1 MNKLRKFLWISLIV
15 GCALSPV
22 TTWAAPREN
31 FTKVVLKN
39 GITVKYKV
47 MKDQPMVSMYA
58 VFPIGFNME
67 RKKGI
72 AHLLEHLVFR
82 GGSEY
87 SYRDI
92 AGATNRQGGQFNGF
106 TSFYNTSF
114 NYVTTKE
121 SFEHAFNVFNASIWK
136 TNLTVSNMA
145 KEKKIIGYEL
155 DMDYAMQYSYYPIV
169 RYIYPEMYHSRETL
183 AEITVEDLKQFHRAY
198 YQPTN
203 ATYIIAGDI
212 NPKTI
217 LPVLEGQSNF
227 DGAGPQPAKK
237 DEIKGMEF
245 PRGEKVEERNLYPYQ
260 YQLLMGYEL
269 TGLSPEERMA
279 LKLLAYIYGSDWK
292 IDYEHNQYK
301 IYNAV
306 SRSVGP
312 NDYFALYYLER
323 KKPFTEKNY
332 QTEKANMQRYVHE
345 FQKINFKKELKN
357 FIKLVEREAKLSQV
371 SPESAVEYEVQ
382 RLTNPDNITVDSL
395 AVLKK
400 LNQKHLKAVID
411 KYLSKPP
418 TTWILVKHKEGG
430 KAR

>member
-1 MNKLRKFLWISLIV
+1 VNKLRKFLWISLIV

-47 MKDQPMVSMYA
+47 MKDQPMVSMNA

-67 RKKGI
+67 QKKGI

-82 GGSEY
+82 GGSGY

-114 NYVTTKE
+114 NYVTPKE
-121 SFEHAFNVFNASIWK
+121 GFEQAFNVFNASIWK
-136 TNLTVSNMA
+136 TNLTVSNME
-145 KEKKIIGYEL
+145 KEKKIIIYEL
-155 DMDYAMQYSYYPIV
+155 DMNYALQYSYYPIV
-169 RYIYPEMYHSRETL
+169 RYFYPEMYHYRETL
-183 AEITVEDLKQFHRAY
+183 DEIAIADLKEFHRTY
-198 YQPTN
+198 YQPEN

-217 LPVLEGQSNF
+217 LSMLEGQSNA
-227 DGAGPQPAKK
+227 DGPAPQLMKSG
-237 DEIKGMEF
+237 IKGLGF
-245 PRGEKVEERNLYPYQ
+245 PKGEKVEERNLYPYQ
-260 YQLLMGYEL
+260 YQILMGYEL
-269 TGLSPEERMA
+269 PGLSPEEQMA

>member
-1 MNKLRKFLWISLIV
+1 LNKLRRFLWFLLIV
-15 GCALSPV
+15 GCALSPA

-39 GITVKYKV
+39 GITVMYKV
-47 MKDQPMVSMYA
+47 MKGQPMVSMNA

-67 RKKGI
+67 KKKGI

-82 GGSEY
+82 GSSEY

-121 SFEHAFNVFNASIWK
+121 SFEKAFNIFNASIWK
-136 TNLTVSNMA
+136 TNLTVSNME

-155 DMDYAMQYSYYPIV
+155 DMDYAMQYSYYPIA
-169 RYIYPEMYHSRETL
+169 RYLYPEMYHSRETL
-183 AEITVEDLKQFHRAY
+183 AKITVEDLKEFHRTY
-198 YQPTN
+198 YQPAN
-203 ATYIIAGDI
+203 ARYVIAGDI
-212 NPKTI
+212 NPQTI
-217 LPVLEGQSNF
+217 LSVLEGQSNA
-227 DGAGPQPAKK
+227 DGAGPQPGDKSA
-237 DEIKGMEF
+237 IKGMEF
-245 PRGEKVEERNLYPYQ
+245 PQGEKVEERNLYPYR

-269 TGLSPEERMA
+269 TGLSPKERMA

-292 IDYEHNQYK
+292 IDYERNQYK

-306 SRSVGP
+306 SRTVGP
-312 NDYFALYYLER
+312 KDYFALYYLER
-323 KKPFTEKNY
+323 NKPFTERNY
-332 QTEKANMQRYVHE
+332 QTEKANMQRYVYE
-345 FQKINFKKELKN
+345 FKKIDFKKELKN
-357 FIKLVEREAKLSQV
+357 FIKLVEREAKLSQI

-382 RLTNPDNITVDSL
+382 RLTDPDNITVDSL
-395 AVLKK
+395 AILKK
-400 LNQKHLKAVID
+400 LNQKHLLAVID